1 MKEYQDNN
9 PKINSDNVMLSKDRL
24 DNLPY
29 DFIEDLKKK
38 HPNLTK
44 SEIKFCTYIK
54 MRLPIDEIISILNI
68 SNEGIKK
75 KKYRLRK
82 KIILEKNDSLE
93 FYISKF

>member
-1 MKEYQDNN
+1 MKKYQDND
-9 PKINSDNVMLSKDRL
+9 PKLNSDSVNLSKDSL

-29 DFIEDLKKK
+29 DFIKNLKKK

-54 MRLPIDEIISILNI
+54 MRLPIDEILSILNI

-75 KKYRLRK
+75 KKYRIRK
-82 KIILEKNDSLE
+82 KITLGRNDSLE
-93 FYISKF
+93 FYILKF